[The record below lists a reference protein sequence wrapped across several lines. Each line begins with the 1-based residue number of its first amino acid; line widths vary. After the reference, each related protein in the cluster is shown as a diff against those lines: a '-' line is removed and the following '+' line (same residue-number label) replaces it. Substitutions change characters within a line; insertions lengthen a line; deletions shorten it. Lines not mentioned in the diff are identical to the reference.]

1 MAATQNLTVEN
12 LANLTDEQ
20 LTELRAGIDAELKKR
35 TAKQRQEAK
44 RKIVELAQSHGI
56 KLEELAGQEKIYRNP
71 DNPWGETW
79 NGKGRKPKWVIAALE
94 SGKTLADLEAS

>member
-1 MAATQNLTVEN
+1 MAAPQNLTVEN
-12 LANLTDEQ
+12 LATMTDEQ
-20 LTELRAGIDAELKKR
+20 LTELRSGIDAELKKR

-56 KLEELAGQEKIYRNP
+56 KLEELVGQEKIYRNP

-79 NGKGRKPKWVIAALE
+79 NGKGRKPKWVITALE